1 MKTSSTL
8 FIWGGLIMIILTA
21 ISDYNSYNTLL
32 AVNDKLQEVGKTDLI
47 KEAKFPSDIGQY
59 LLWVAFIVFGI
70 AKKYFKKNEF

>member
-8 FIWGGLIMIILTA
+8 FIWGGIIMIILTT
-21 ISDYNSYNTLL
+21 ISDYHSYNTLL

-70 AKKYFKKNEF
+70 AKKYSI

>member
-21 ISDYNSYNTLL
+21 ISDYHSYNTLL

-70 AKKYFKKNEF
+70 AKKYFNKNEF

>member
-8 FIWGGLIMIILTA
+8 FIWGGIIMIILTT
-21 ISDYNSYNTLL
+21 ISDYHSYNTLL

-47 KEAKFPSDIGQY
+47 KEAKFSSDIGQY

-70 AKKYFKKNEF
+70 AKKYFNKNEF

>member
-8 FIWGGLIMIILTA
+8 FIWGGIIMIILST
-21 ISDYNSYNTLL
+21 ISDYHSYTTLL
-32 AVNDKLQEVGKTDLI
+32 AVNNKLQEVGKTDLI

-70 AKKYFKKNEF
+70 VKKYSI

>member
-8 FIWGGLIMIILTA
+8 FIWGGIIMIILTT
-21 ISDYNSYNTLL
+21 ISDYHSYNTLL

-70 AKKYFKKNEF
+70 AKKYFNKNEF

>member
-8 FIWGGLIMIILTA
+8 FIWGGIIMIILTT
-21 ISDYNSYNTLL
+21 ISDYHAYTTLL
-32 AVNDKLQEVGKTDLI
+32 AVNNKLQEVGKTDLI

-70 AKKYFKKNEF
+70 AKKYFNKNEF

>member
-8 FIWGGLIMIILTA
+8 FIWGGIIMIILST
-21 ISDYNSYNTLL
+21 ISDYHSYTTLL
-32 AVNDKLQEVGKTDLI
+32 AVNNKLQEVGKTDLI

-70 AKKYFKKNEF
+70 AKKYFNKNEV